1 MATTPRMEGAVEG
14 QPTTFGGILAHQ
26 PHLARQFSEAYAIFW
41 SHGVLDHPTKEA
53 VRIRN
58 ARITD
63 CGY

>member
-1 MATTPRMEGAVEG
+1 MATTPRLDVALEG
-14 QPTTFGGILAHQ
+14 QPTTFRGILAHQ
-26 PHLARQFSEAYAIFW
+26 PHLSRQFSDAYAVFW
-41 SHGVLDHPTKEA
+41 SQGVLDHPTKES